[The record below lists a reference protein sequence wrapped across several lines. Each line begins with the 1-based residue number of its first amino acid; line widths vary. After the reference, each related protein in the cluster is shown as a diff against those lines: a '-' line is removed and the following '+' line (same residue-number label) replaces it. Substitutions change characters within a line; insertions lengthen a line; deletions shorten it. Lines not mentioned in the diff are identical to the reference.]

1 VSFAAI
7 ERRRF
12 VEKNRWVREFSSAVV
27 VCDVDGIIL
36 EMNDKAERAFKKR
49 GGKQLLGSNL
59 FDCHPEPSRSKLK
72 GLMEQQRANIY
83 TVEKKGKKY
92 LVHQNPWYVNGQYQG
107 FVEIVTELASD
118 IPHIVR
124 DAS

>member
-12 VEKNRWVREFSSAVV
+12 VEKNRWVQEFSGAVV
-27 VCDVDGIIL
+27 VCDTDGIIL
-36 EMNDKAERAFKKR
+36 EMNDKAGRAFQKR